1 MAKAHCATRALT
13 RKEQER
19 LRSRLVVGVLV
30 LWPGFAQVAKADG
43 PYFVTYNEQME
54 EPGSLEVAVNPVMG
68 KPKNGNPFAASWLE
82 FEYGTTGWWTTEFYL
97 EGQSTERER
106 VFTGWRLENRV
117 RPLAGEHWINPVLY
131 VEFEDINAASKTMQE
146 VVGFDSQ
153 SDHAVPNSGARAEKL
168 REIETKLI
176 LGSEYRGWN
185 LSENLIAE
193 KNLANAPWEFGYA
206 LGANRPLALAAS
218 PKPCGFCRENF
229 RAGLELYGGLG
240 DAHDV
245 TFRGT
250 SHYLA
255 PVLSWE
261 LPNGTTFRISPT
273 FGLTENSHGF
283 LMRFGVSYEF
293 PGFGRKVW
301 ERLR

>member
-1 MAKAHCATRALT
+1 M
-13 RKEQER
+13 
-19 LRSRLVVGVLV
+19 RSKFMVGMLV
-30 LWPGFAQVAKADG
+30 LWPGLAQVSRADG
-43 PYFVTYNEQME
+43 PYFITYSQQTE
-54 EPGSLEVAVNPVMG
+54 EPGSLEIAVNPVIS
-68 KPKNGNPFAASWLE
+68 KPKGGNIFAASWME
-82 FEYGTTGWWTTEFYL
+82 FEYGTTGWWTTELYL
-97 EGQSTERER
+97 EGQSTRREST
-106 VFTGWRLENRV
+106 VFTGWRLENRF

-131 VEFEDINAASKTMQE
+131 TEFEDINGASKTMQE

-153 SDHAVPNSGARAEKL
+153 SDHAVPNFEARAEKL

-185 LSENLIAE
+185 VSENLIAE

-206 LGANRPLALAAS
+206 FGLNRPLALAAS
-218 PKPCGFCRENF
+218 PNPCNFCVENF

-240 DAHDV
+240 DTHDV

-261 LPNGTTFRISPT
+261 LPSGTTFRISPT
-273 FGLTENSHGF
+273 FGLNENSHSF

-293 PGFGRKVW
+293 PGFGRKLR
-301 ERLR
+301 ERLP